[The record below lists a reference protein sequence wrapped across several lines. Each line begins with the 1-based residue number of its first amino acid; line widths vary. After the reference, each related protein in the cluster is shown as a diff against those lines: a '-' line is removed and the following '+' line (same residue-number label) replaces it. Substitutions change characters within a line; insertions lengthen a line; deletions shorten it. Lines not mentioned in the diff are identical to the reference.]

1 MFFASKEEKQAKRE
15 AEETLERERQEAQK
29 QREVLVA
36 QIDQFKSDRV
46 KAEQQLEKLR
56 EAFKPEFSAYC
67 AEKAPKWEYCRS
79 VDVSEPMLELLGSQG
94 WELAGVA
101 EFETGGPAAMTV
113 QFMYTF
119 KRPVPEIPEKLM
131 KKYQPIIELSQR
143 IDAYGPQVE
152 DLESQLKSL

>member
-79 VDVSEPMLELLGSQG
+79 VDFS
-94 WELAGVA
+94 
-101 EFETGGPAAMTV
+101 
-113 QFMYTF
+113 
-119 KRPVPEIPEKLM
+119 
-131 KKYQPIIELSQR
+131 
-143 IDAYGPQVE
+143 
-152 DLESQLKSL
+152 